1 VRRPPFL
8 RRRTTEAFLI
18 LSAAACVAAPA
29 YAQSSAAPPEGRTV
43 YLAHCAQCHE
53 QNDARV
59 PQREALQRMPRA
71 RIVRALD
78 AGAMLAIGMTMHRD
92 ERIAV
97 AEYLGTD
104 AAASGPPPTA
114 FCADRSVRL
123 AATSTTAWNGWSPT
137 PNNARF
143 QATGAG
149 LTADRVPKLKLKWA
163 FGFAGDV
170 AAFAAPTVIDG
181 QVFVGSAGGVVHA
194 MRAENG
200 CLQWVFQ
207 ANGPVR
213 AAIVVA
219 PVEGGRHALLF
230 GDLTGWFYAVSAET
244 GELLWKQHVE
254 THDSTRLTAAAAVHD
269 GVVYVPV
276 SSWEEARAGDP
287 TYACCTFRGSVVA
300 LRVRDGV
307 QLWKTYM
314 TETPPKEIG
323 KNASNAPRFG
333 PSGVG
338 IWATPTVDAKR
349 RLLYIATGDNYTEP
363 ASSTGD
369 AVLALDMR
377 DGRIVWTKQITEHDV
392 FNGSCRNAPGNCP
405 AGAGPDYDFGSS
417 AILLDGGGRRE
428 MLLAGQKS
436 GIVFA
441 LDPKKQ
447 GEIIWQTRIGKGGTN
462 GGIEWG
468 MATDGDLVYATVSD
482 VARTRQDNNLL
493 DPRRYA
499 LDPQQG
505 GGLTAL
511 RVKDGSKVWYAA
523 PAPCPAGAPAGCSPA
538 QPGAVTQ
545 IPGVVFATS
554 NDGHIRAHAAASGK
568 VLWDYDTAREFAT
581 VNNVPAHGG
590 SIDGPGP
597 VVSNGLV
604 LIGSGYPRN
613 GGMPG
618 NVLLAFGAD

>member
-1 VRRPPFL
+1 MPQFPSSMRRA
-8 RRRTTEAFLI
+8 TEALSI
-18 LSAAACVAAPA
+18 LFAAACIAAPA
-29 YAQSSAAPPEGRTV
+29 HAQSSTAPPDGRTV

-53 QNDARV
+53 QVTPQV
-59 PQREALQRMPRA
+59 PAREALQRMPSA
-71 RIVRALD
+71 RIMRALD
-78 AGAMLAIGMTMHRD
+78 AGAMLAIAMTMHRD
-92 ERIAV
+92 ERVAV
-97 AEYLGTD
+97 AKYLGTD
-104 AAASGPPPTA
+104 ATDSGPSPAA

-123 AATSTTAWNGWSPT
+123 AATPQAAWNGWSPT
-137 PNNARF
+137 QANARF
-143 QATGAG
+143 QATDAG
-149 LTADRVPKLKLKWA
+149 LTAGRVPQLKLKWA

-170 AAFAAPTVIDG
+170 AAFAAPTVIDD
-181 QVFVGSAGGVVHA
+181 QIFVGSAGGLVHA
-194 MRAENG
+194 MRAQTG

-219 PVEGGRHALLF
+219 PIVGGRHALLF
-230 GDLTGWFYAVSAET
+230 GDLTGWFYAVAAET
-244 GELLWKQHVE
+244 GELLWKQQVE
-254 THDSTRLTAAAAVHD
+254 THDSTRLTAAAAVYD
-269 GVVYVPV
+269 GVAYVPV
-276 SSWEEARAGDP
+276 SSWEEARAGDS

-300 LRVRDGV
+300 LRVRDGA
-307 QLWKTYM
+307 QLWKTYLVDA
-314 TETPPKEIG
+314 PKEIG
-323 KNASNAPRFG
+323 KNASNAQRFG
-333 PSGVG
+333 PSGVAV
-338 IWATPTVDAKR
+338 WATPTVDAKR
-349 RLLYIATGDNYTEP
+349 RLLYVATGDSYTEP
-363 ASSTGD
+363 VSPMSD

-377 DGRIVWTKQITEHDV
+377 NGRVVWT
-392 FNGSCRNAPGNCP
+392 NSCRNAPGNCP
-405 AGAGPDYDFGSS
+405 TGAGPDYDFGSS
-417 AILLDGGGRRE
+417 AILLNSANQGE
-428 MLLAGQKS
+428 ILLAGQKS

-441 LDPKKQ
+441 LNPKKQ
-447 GEIIWQTRIGKGGTN
+447 GEILWQTRIGKGGTN

-468 MATDGDLVYATVSD
+468 MATDGDIVFATVSD

-538 QPGAVTQ
+538 QPGAVTE
-545 IPGVVFATS
+545 IRGVVFATS
-554 NDGHIRAHAAASGK
+554 NDGHIRAHAAADGK
-568 VLWDYDTAREFAT
+568 ILWDYDTAREFKT